1 MGSEKDN
8 EESQLDKF
16 IGKTMKVV
24 VQEPT
29 DDRPKA
35 FEATIAGIEKNMLII
50 DTDSGV
56 GAYKIDYVIA
66 IKPIIEKNR

>member
-1 MGSEKDN
+1 
-8 EESQLDKF
+8 
-16 IGKTMKVV
+16 
-24 VQEPT
+24 
-29 DDRPKA
+29 
-35 FEATIAGIEKNMLII
+35 MLII